1 MRTKEYLKENV
12 LQYAREKGKICI
24 DILTKALPKEQKE
37 KFEEYFKNEQ
47 YATLLAEMKKLGIY
61 EGF

>member
-1 MRTKEYLKENV
+1 M
-12 LQYAREKGKICI
+12 

-37 KFEEYFKNEQ
+37 KFEEYFRNEQ
-47 YATLLAEMKKLGIY
+47 YSTLLAEMKKLGIY